1 MVNPSHLLAHAAFAT
16 IGGSTLF
23 IMLLKTSPMI
33 VRKMSPTDVEG
44 VAAVHKVAF
53 TRQTMSREWIQAN
66 FSAYPRMQFFVAEH
80 EGLLVGYIHWTQKS
94 GFRLAVILELEQMA
108 VHPDFQ
114 RCGIGARLIAES
126 LVLVRAQLA
135 DRGAVLKHVIVTT
148 RSDNHS
154 QRLYRKTLG
163 VEIEAV
169 IRDLYSADEVF
180 MVRRNLDNG
189 AE

>member
-1 MVNPSHLLAHAAFAT
+1 
-16 IGGSTLF
+16 
-23 IMLLKTSPMI
+23 
-33 VRKMSPTDVEG
+33 
-44 VAAVHKVAF
+44 
-53 TRQTMSREWIQAN
+53 
-66 FSAYPRMQFFVAEH
+66 MQFFVAEH

-114 RCGIGARLIAES
+114 RCGIGERLIAES